1 MTAPYRVGLTVNV
14 APAGPET
21 LTVGLPVAG
30 TVRLPE
36 PPAATASDLGATPN
50 PPEVPHD
57 FPPRPTAAHARSMAA
72 RWRVDPGKSNF
83 ALASEAPRASQ
94 KVALSVRADH
104 APKKIRV
111 ASSSPIAGTRTSQS
125 SCESFGPEQR

>member
-1 MTAPYRVGLTVNV
+1 MTAPDSVALTVNV

-21 LTVGLPVAG
+21 VTVGLPAAD
-30 TVRLPE
+30 TVRFPE
-36 PPAATASDLGATPN
+36 PPAATANDLGPTFN

-57 FPPRPTAAHARSMAA
+57 FAPRPTAVHARSMAA

-83 ALASEAPRASQ
+83 AVANAAPRASQ
-94 KVALSVRADH
+94 KLALSVSADH

-111 ASSSPIAGTRTSQS
+111 ASSSPIAG
-125 SCESFGPEQR
+125 